1 MHRANR
7 DRRLQCNGRRVLP
20 AAGVASAAPFR
31 ITTQFRLKVPE
42 DPKNRQFLQLNRYRR
57 ERTAVHVYLLSGTR
71 FTGRIRS
78 FDVHTVLLETQHGE
92 MVIYGHA
99 ISTIEPATGQR
110 GRRPAG
116 PGAPRAAIAAT
127 ATAGATVA
135 RAARAARGRRSHAMR
150 RAARLRSRACRPTR
164 HRPSRASRV
173 RLRPRPRPSRS
184 CAAARG

>member
-78 FDVHTVLLETQHGE
+78 FDVHTLLLETQHGE

-99 ISTIEPATGQR
+99 ISTIEPATAQR
-110 GRRPAG
+110 GRKPAGAGGPPRRAEGGFRRDAESRGGWSGEGRDGSRAAPTEPRSPDDDALPAG
-116 PGAPRAAIAAT
+116 P
-127 ATAGATVA
+127 A
-135 RAARAARGRRSHAMR
+135 RAPAPTVTIVRRRS
-150 RAARLRSRACRPTR
+150 RL
-164 HRPSRASRV
+164 
-173 RLRPRPRPSRS
+173 LPRD
-184 CAAARG
+184 